1 MAGFKKKPCHAWT
14 SGQKC
19 RFGDKCHYSHDGPQS
34 QNSSNVQ
41 KDRVA
46 LTSSETKL
54 RAWSFKLKGSESLL
68 TIDKL
73 SKFFQTA
80 QQLIDS
86 EAGVR
91 QDVVKSLAT
100 EGGLTRIAQVASQQ
114 YPFGTVLPSVVLRE
128 QIVPLFNVLTH
139 PEIFSSLLME
149 EPVAVICGFL
159 YGIEGQRLIRL
170 CNLVIQGLKDTP
182 ADSQE
187 IDAYFIVSLQLL
199 SKIIDT
205 KTESQVN
212 KNLHPIANSFDE
224 LVKERNDSQEQP
236 DLHEA
241 SMLLARIQYR
251 LGLGSELPAAIPSRR
266 AKAAKASFV
275 MQREPAGGRH
285 NNDFGD
291 IAQIEIMPTFDEITS
306 RRAEYLPHLKFD
318 ENYVQ
323 GLDGVFDRHFR
334 LLREDTIGQLRDA
347 VQAEME
353 KLQHRGSNHSRNG
366 TRTYSYNNLA
376 IERLVPDPRCGFKLE
391 ISFDQPAPSSHNILS
406 DGELARKNWWL
417 QSKRLDPD
425 ALVCLAEVA
434 GATGT
439 ILFCTVDQGSKP
451 KGDKHRGRQFPDD
464 TKAEMQFRALYS
476 SKERGFVSL
485 VLEDPT
491 AENIQKLLRL
501 CRRQAGRSTTLLVE
515 FPGILL
521 PAFKPTLLALKQM
534 KQTGDLPL
542 KDMLVPS
549 PVVDEEQI
557 QVTPPAYTQKRGF
570 RYNLKCLMSDSSD
583 LFLTPGQPFDAQ
595 KLQTGSLLDD
605 AQSKA
610 LVDSLCR
617 SLALIQGPPGTGKS
631 FVGVALTKVL
641 LANKEMMIGGVS
653 QTGAKGRNDIG
664 PIIVVT
670 YTNHA
675 LDQLLE
681 HLHHAGVKQIIRIG
695 SGCKSEVLQD
705 CNLRSVARTEQ
716 RTKHEKSSFGQL
728 RKEKEKEVDPQFRIL
743 NTINDS
749 HSPTALKD
757 FLLLRWSHHHD
768 ELFEQS
774 VDDEGFQEVV
784 YKRTKA
790 PQHVFGTWLARG
802 LPGVLAPRSVK
813 TLTGCRLVEMS
824 RAERYKLYHAWETQF
839 QEDLEQKLL
848 DAMTAHVSVK
858 NRLDAI
864 QEETDL
870 RCLRAANIIG
880 LTTSGLARNLAML
893 RKLRSKVLICE
904 EAGEVLEAH
913 LLTTFLPSVEHAIL
927 IGDHQQLRPQVQNYE
942 LRSDSLQG
950 KQYSLDISLF
960 ERLVHPGPGMQH
972 LPYSTLE
979 TQRRMHPSISRL
991 IRETMYPA
999 LKDAANVEEYPG
1011 IAGLRKRLF
1020 WLDHTKPEGGDEADA
1035 NQTSHFNAY
1044 EVQMTAALV
1053 RHIVNQG
1060 VYRPEEIAVLTP
1072 YLGQLQRLRNAL
1084 GSAFAIV
1091 LSDRDVSDLGKA
1103 GIEEAMVEG
1112 QLSAQSI
1119 SQTTLLRALRLST
1132 VDNFQGEEAK
1142 MIILSLVRSNS
1153 QNKVGFLGTSNR
1165 INVALSRAKHG
1176 MIIIGNSQSASA
1188 KVAMWAEITAML
1200 TEDGNLG
1207 PSICGEVCPSA
1218 KYCQVCT
1225 TDEAVKATTVDFIE
1239 MSSYEEVDLNLAP
1252 IIVPPCGHFLTAQS
1266 MDAQMSMSQY
1276 YEMDDDDKIT
1286 GVKQTLSVP
1295 FSIDEIKRCATCRGS
1310 LRSIGRYGRLIRRA
1324 MLDEATKRFIVWS
1337 NAQYIPLA
1345 KALQIE
1351 QDALPE
1357 KEDGKAIQAL
1367 SINGL
1372 ILPGD
1377 VQGQAQTLW
1386 SLPGSR
1392 YKELLK
1398 LRLDVFRYA
1407 SMVCIEEQPFKRVL
1421 TLTQNPRLRRE
1432 GVNSDLHSGDSL
1444 LQTRASVLAMALLLR
1459 TDLVTLSDVIN
1470 LCQYAST
1477 NEQHGYFAFDFSEN
1491 KQSCEQLIA
1500 MANDSSNRLQ
1510 EVEGH
1515 MFYAQYTALERQ
1527 FPDSE
1532 DQQASTK
1539 YRLALNH
1546 MAKAKQLSET
1556 YKYQTRAI
1564 HTELVA
1570 IEKML
1575 RTGTFYDPVTSDEMK
1590 EVLAAMATEFRGTG
1604 HWYYCSNG
1612 HPFTIGECGMPM
1624 QTARCPQCGATIGG
1638 QNHAAAEG
1646 VSRAA
1651 DLEEQLR
1658 GLAI

>member
-1 MAGFKKKPCHAWT
+1 MAGFKKKSCHAWA

-19 RFGDKCHYSHDGPQS
+19 RFGDKCHYSHEGSQN
-34 QNSSNVQ
+34 QNSSNSQ
-41 KDRVA
+41 QDRVP
-46 LTSSETKL
+46 LTSSETKF
-54 RAWSFKLKGSESLL
+54 RAWNFKLKGSESLL

-73 SKFFQTA
+73 SNFFRTA

-91 QDVVKSLAT
+91 QDVIKSLAT
-100 EGGLTRIAQVASQQ
+100 EGGLTRVAQLASQQ
-114 YPFGTVLPSVVLRE
+114 YPFGVIVAPVVLRE
-128 QIVPLFNVLTH
+128 QIIPLFNVLTH

-159 YGIEGQRLIRL
+159 YGVEGQRLVRL
-170 CNLVIQGLKDTP
+170 YDLVIKGLKDTP
-182 ADSQE
+182 ARSQE
-187 IDAYFIVSLQLL
+187 IDTYFTVSLQLL
-199 SKIIDT
+199 AKIIDT

-212 KNLHPIANSFDE
+212 KTLHPIANSFEE
-224 LVKERNDSQEQP
+224 LIKERNDSQEQP
-236 DLHEA
+236 DLQEA
-241 SMLLARIQYR
+241 SMLLARVQYR
-251 LGLGSELPAAIPSRR
+251 LGLGSELPAAIPTRN
-266 AKAAKASFV
+266 AKAAKASFI

-291 IAQIEIMPTFDEITS
+291 ITQIEIMPTFDEISS

-353 KLQHRGSNHSRNG
+353 KLQHRISNHSRNG

-376 IERLVPDPRCGFKLE
+376 IERLVPDPRCGFKVE
-391 ISFDQPAPSSHNILS
+391 ISFDQPALSRAEILS

-434 GATGT
+434 RATGT

-451 KGDKHRGRQFPDD
+451 KGEKHRGRQSHDD
-464 TKAEMQFRALYS
+464 SKAEKQFRALYS
-476 SKERGFVSL
+476 SKERGSVSL

-534 KQTGDLPL
+534 KETGDLPL
-542 KDMLVPS
+542 KEMLIPS

-557 QVTPPAYTQKRGF
+557 QITPPAYTQKRGF
-570 RYNLKCLMSDSSD
+570 RFNLKCLMSDSSD

-605 AQSKA
+605 AQTKA

-641 LANKEMMIGGVS
+641 LANKEMMIGGVP
-653 QTGAKGRNDIG
+653 QTGPKGRNDIG

-716 RTKHEKSSFGQL
+716 RTKHEKSSFFRL
-728 RKEKEKEVDPQFRIL
+728 RKEKEKEVDPQFSIL

-749 HSPTALKD
+749 HSPTALKG
-757 FLLLRWSHHHD
+757 FLLLRWPHHHD
-768 ELFEQS
+768 ELFEQN
-774 VDDEGFQEVV
+774 VDEEGFQEVV

-790 PQHVFGTWLARG
+790 PQHVFGTWLSRG
-802 LPGVLAPRSVK
+802 PPGFVAPRSVK
-813 TLTGCRLVEMS
+813 ILASCRLVEMS
-824 RAERYKLYHAWETQF
+824 RAERYKLYHSWETQF

-858 NRLDAI
+858 DRLDAI

-942 LRSDSLQG
+942 LRSDSPQG

-960 ERLVHPGPGMQH
+960 ERLVHPGPGIQR

-991 IRETMYPA
+991 IRETMYPE
-999 LKDAANVEEYPG
+999 LKDAANVDEYPE
-1011 IAGLRKRLF
+1011 ITGLRKRLF
-1020 WLDHTKPEGGDEADA
+1020 WLDHTKPEGGEEADV

-1060 VYRPEEIAVLTP
+1060 AYRPEDIAVLTP

-1091 LSDRDVSDLGKA
+1091 LSDRDVAELDKA
-1103 GIEEAMVEG
+1103 GIEEVMEDG
-1112 QLSAQSI
+1112 QIPAQSVAK
-1119 SQTTLLRALRLST
+1119 TTLLRALRLST

-1142 MIILSLVRSNS
+1142 VIILSLVRSNT

-1176 MIIIGNSQSASA
+1176 MVIIGNSQSASA

-1207 PSICGEVCPSA
+1207 PSICGESCPSVRF
-1218 KYCQVCT
+1218 CQICT
-1225 TDEAVKATTVDFIE
+1225 SDDDVKATTVDFIE
-1239 MSSYEEVDLNLAP
+1239 MSTYEKVDLDANP
-1252 IIVPPCGHFLTAQS
+1252 CIFPPCGHFLTAQS

-1276 YEMDDDDKIT
+1276 YEMDDDDRII
-1286 GVKQTLSVP
+1286 GIKQTLSVP

-1345 KALQIE
+1345 KALQTH

-1367 SINGL
+1367 SINGF
-1372 ILPGD
+1372 ILPEN
-1377 VQGQAQTLW
+1377 VQGQAEALW
-1386 SLPGSR
+1386 ALPGSR

-1398 LRLDVFRYA
+1398 LRAKVFQYG
-1407 SMVCIEEQPFKRVL
+1407 SMVSIEEQPFKRVL
-1421 TLTQNPRLRRE
+1421 TLTQNPRLCRE
-1432 GVNSDLHSGDSL
+1432 GVNSDLSTGDSL

-1477 NEQHGYFAFDFSEN
+1477 NDQHGHFAFDFSEN
-1491 KQSCEQLIA
+1491 KDSCAQLIA
-1500 MANDSSNRLQ
+1500 MASASSNRLQ

-1527 FPDSE
+1527 FPVAE
-1532 DQQASTK
+1532 DQTASTK
-1539 YRLALNH
+1539 YRLALDH
-1546 MAKAKQLSET
+1546 MDKAKQLSEL
-1556 YKYQTRAI
+1556 YKHQTRAI
-1564 HTELVA
+1564 HTELKA

-1575 RTGTFYDPVTSDEMK
+1575 KNGTFYDPITSDEMK

-1604 HWYYCSNG
+1604 HWYYCTNG

-1638 QNHAAAEG
+1638 HNHAAVEG